1 MKTPKFFG
9 LHAKPGKKFAIFLM
23 AIPFILLLAGYFVG
37 SEYRHNLNPRDK
49 IVPVISSIY
58 DATVKYATKPPKVT
72 RDYKEP
78 VTATEYAKAIF
89 IESTLAVDAA
99 ASLKRLGMGIALSAL
114 VGLLVGVNMALFPG
128 MAALLNP
135 TITFFS
141 NVPPIALMPI
151 LLITM
156 GTGEV
161 AKVMLIFIGTVF
173 MITRDVFRATDEI
186 PKEQITKALTLGA
199 TQLEVVY
206 KIIIPQIIPS
216 LLSTIRLSLAAAW
229 LYVIAGEL
237 VASSEGLG
245 YQIFKVKRYLAMN
258 VIIPYVFTIT
268 GLAFAID
275 RMIKKFIEFV
285 YPWYVETKGSK

>member
-9 LHAKPGKKFAIFLM
+9 LHAKPGKKLSLILM
-23 AIPFILLLAGYFVG
+23 AIPFILVLAVYIAG
-37 SEYRHNLNPRDK
+37 SEYRHSINPRDK
-49 IVPVISSIY
+49 IMPVISKIY
-58 DATVKYATKPPKVT
+58 DATVEYAT
-72 RDYKEP
+72 EP
-78 VTATEYAKAIF
+78 VKITKNYVKPVTVIDHVRAFPDSK
-89 IESTLAVDAA
+89 LAVDIV
-99 ASLKRLGMGIALSAL
+99 ASLKRLAMGVALSAL
-114 VGLLVGVNMALFPG
+114 VGLFIGVNMALFPG

-135 TITFFS
+135 IITFFS

-199 TQLEVVY
+199 TQLEIVY

-216 LLSTIRLSLAAAW
+216 LLSTVRLSLASAW

-268 GLAFAID
+268 GLAFIID
-275 RMIKKFIEFV
+275 RMIKKFIEIV

>member
-1 MKTPKFFG
+1 MKTPKIFG
-9 LHAKPGKKFAIFLM
+9 LHASPGKRIAFFLM
-23 AIPFILLLAGYFVG
+23 LIPFLIVIGSYIAG
-37 SEYRHNLNPRDK
+37 SEYRHDINPKDK
-49 IVPVISSIY
+49 IMPTIVKIY
-58 DATVKYATKPPKVT
+58 DSTV
-72 RDYKEP
+72 
-78 VTATEYAKAIF
+78 EYAFEKDRRGNYV
-89 IESTLAVDAA
+89 LLNDAL
-99 ASLKRLGMGIALSAL
+99 ASLQRLGMGVALAAL
-114 VGLLVGVNMALFPG
+114 VGLFVGVNMALFPG

-135 TITFFS
+135 FITFFS

-161 AKVMLIFIGTVF
+161 AKVMLIFVGIVF

-206 KIIIPQIIPS
+206 KIILPQIIPS
-216 LLSTIRLSLAAAW
+216 LLSTVRLSLGAAW
-229 LYVIAGEL
+229 LYVIAGEI

-245 YQIFKVKRYLAMN
+245 YRIFLVKRYLAMD

-268 GLAFAID
+268 GLAFLID
-275 RMIKKFIEFV
+275 RAIKKFIEIVF
-285 YPWYVETKGSK
+285 PWYVQTKGSK